1 MAEPIP
7 NISLSQK
14 LCRDQEVNGRAQTPV
29 GAHVSGHPL
38 SETLVV
44 SPQLYKLASFSC

>member
-1 MAEPIP
+1 MAEPIS
-7 NISLSQK
+7 NISLSQN

-29 GAHVSGHPL
+29 AAHVSGHPL